1 MKTNFKSYCGEID
14 LIAFDSYTETLI
26 FVEVKL
32 RSKGSLSL
40 PEEAVTAEKIRRIKK
55 AALKFLDTYRS
66 SFRGMRFDVIGI
78 EKDGEKIKVNHI
90 ENAF

>member
-1 MKTNFKSYCGEID
+1 MKRNFKSYYGEID
-14 LIAFDSYTETLI
+14 LIAFDPYAETLV

-32 RSKGSLSL
+32 RSKGSLGL
-40 PEEAVTAEKIRRIKK
+40 PEEAVTAEKINRIKR
-55 AALKFLDTYRS
+55 AALKFLDTYKS

-78 EKDGEKIKVNHI
+78 EKDGERIKVNHI